1 MENIEKIE
9 ITAINA
15 ENLLAYSQ
23 MLKKHPNVIINEALE
38 EYFNNQHKKMLEK
51 NLNDENVLTNLDYDE
66 FWDGVD
72 I

>member
-9 ITAINA
+9 ITAINV

-38 EYFNNQHKKMLEK
+38 EYFDIQHKKMLEK
-51 NLNDENVLTNLDYDE
+51 NLNDENVFTNLDYDE

>member
-9 ITAINA
+9 ISASNA

>member
-38 EYFNNQHKKMLEK
+38 EYFNIQHKKMLEK